1 MHYLNGTTH
10 KNSADSTN
18 TGSAVHC
25 LTRIGFGLAL
35 CLTAS
40 IGHSESLMA
49 IHNLAIGN
57 DPQYKA
63 AEATLAAAKEAL
75 PQSTANFLPTVT
87 VSASHTENADSDIGA
102 SNNASLTLN
111 QPIYQYGNFV
121 QRRTAQST
129 VAQAEAEFHSA
140 EQALI
145 LSVAQAYFNV
155 LSAQDNLQFAEAE
168 KQSNARQLDQ
178 SQQRFDV
185 GLVAITDVHES
196 RAAYDIAVAQAIE
209 AQNNLDAANESL
221 REITGSYHSDLA
233 ALGEDMPLLPPSP
246 ESLQDW
252 TELAL
257 EQNANLKAVE
267 ESTRQAREYVNA
279 QRSDNYPSINLTLSH
294 SQNDGSYIASGGAT
308 ISTNTDSNTAMLS
321 LNLALY
327 RGGSTSSYITQAREY
342 LKQSQQY
349 LEQTRRATQRTVR
362 NAYRGVLSGISRV
375 KALKQALISN
385 QSALKAAEAGYE
397 VGTRTTVD
405 VLVAR
410 RNLFSAQRDYSQSRY
425 NYMLDT
431 LRLQQAAGTLT
442 ASNLKTVSDWLR

>member
-1 MHYLNGTTH
+1 M
-10 KNSADSTN
+10 
-18 TGSAVHC
+18 
-25 LTRIGFGLAL
+25 GFGLAF

-63 AEATLAAAKEAL
+63 AEATLAAAQQAL

-87 VSASHTENADSDIGA
+87 ASANHTEDADSNIDA
-102 SNNASLTLN
+102 YNSLSLTLS
-111 QPIYQYGNFV
+111 QPIYQHGSFV
-121 QRRTAQST
+121 QRRSAQSA

-145 LSVAQAYFNV
+145 LAVANAYFNV

-168 KQSNARQLDQ
+168 KRSNARQLDQ

-221 REITGSYHSDLA
+221 REITGNYHSDLA

-246 ESLQDW
+246 ENLQDW

-257 EQNANLKAVE
+257 EQNANLKAAE
-267 ESTRQAREYVNA
+267 ESNRQALEYVNA
-279 QRSDNYPSINLTLSH
+279 QRSDNFPSVNLTLSH
-294 SQNDGSYIASGGAT
+294 YEDDNSYTTTGGTT
-308 ISTNTDSNTAMLS
+308 ISSTDSNTAMLS

-327 RGGSTSSYITQAREY
+327 RGGRTKANITQAREY

-385 QSALKAAEAGYE
+385 QSALRAAEAGYE

-442 ASNLKTVSDWLR
+442 ANNLKTISDWLR

>member
-1 MHYLNGTTH
+1 MKLLNSSTH
-10 KNSADSTN
+10 KASTHS
-18 TGSAVHC
+18 GFAGRH
-25 LTRIGFGLAL
+25 LARMGFGLAF

-49 IHNLAIGN
+49 IHNLAVGN

-63 AEATLAAAKEAL
+63 AEATLAAAEQAL

-87 VSASHTENADSDIGA
+87 ANASHTENFDSNIDA
-102 SNNASLTLN
+102 SNNLSLTLN
-111 QPIYQYGNFV
+111 QPIYQHGNFV
-121 QRRTAQST
+121 QRRTAQSA
-129 VAQAEAEFHSA
+129 VAQAEAEFRSA

-145 LSVAQAYFNV
+145 LSVAKAYFNV

-168 KQSNARQLDQ
+168 KRSNARQLDQ

-196 RAAYDIAVAQAIE
+196 RAAYDISVAQAIE

-221 REITGSYHSDLA
+221 REITGSYHADLD
-233 ALGEDMPLLPPSP
+233 ALGEDMPLLTPDP
-246 ESLQDW
+246 ENLQDW

-257 EQNANLKAVE
+257 EQNPDLKAVE
-267 ESTRQAREYVNA
+267 ESTQQAREYVNA
-279 QRSDNYPSINLTLSH
+279 QRSDNYPKINLALSH
-294 SQNDGSYIASGGAT
+294 SHYDGSF
-308 ISTNTDSNTAMLS
+308 TDSTTGITTSQDTDNNTAILS

-327 RGGSTSSYITQAREY
+327 RGGGTKANIAQAREY

-362 NAYRGVLSGISRV
+362 NAYRGVISGISRV

-385 QSALKAAEAGYE
+385 QSALRAAEAGYE

-442 ASNLKTVSDWLR
+442 ASNLKTISDWLR